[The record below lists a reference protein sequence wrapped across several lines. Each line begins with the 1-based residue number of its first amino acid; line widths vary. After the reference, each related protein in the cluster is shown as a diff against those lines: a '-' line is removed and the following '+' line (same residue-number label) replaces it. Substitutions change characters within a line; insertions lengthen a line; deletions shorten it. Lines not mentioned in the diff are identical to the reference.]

1 MASVLKCSVSDR
13 SKGPVDASLSYLK
26 RPNVVPT
33 PERLSSSCYGKV
45 QGRGDLNSQ
54 LDRCPS
60 RLRPPAGSLKRSISS
75 NISQSIVLSAGSSLR
90 KNQMSL
96 RLPIKRSNA
105 LESTQKSIRQDK
117 KAPRATG
124 PSLLAPTES
133 SALKSRSLTA
143 SKVVNPG
150 HKTFKAPGIPT
161 AKSNG
166 TTNSI
171 RTRSTASTSSLPST
185 KSIKEH
191 AVEIRAG
198 DSSHR
203 ALESSQQSRKLSKP
217 TGALS
222 TRRSGV
228 LTCLSPKMKLA
239 VKSTSQEILELR
251 QKYDASLEGWN
262 RVFGALCV
270 FARWSIDAS
279 DKLRIKAL
287 NRENLLTSQLDSKS
301 KECAEAKSRIEEV
314 LRCQAE
320 ERTAM
325 QAELENLRSVL
336 QAEKAKDIEKVRL
349 QKDADISEL
358 QKAYDAQLSEERRT
372 WAARVAESQ
381 QRFAKELDQQQ
392 IDYANQL
399 EEVKSQSA
407 AFVSELEARLKS
419 LELDLATRMDALQSR
434 CDELRRLSLEK
445 KENLSSETLPKIPPQ
460 TPLEMADVS
469 VQIPS
474 PEDFFDVS
482 KSFTFDNIP
491 ISMTRSCFT
500 PQFSSTFSKT
510 NRPVPPSPA
519 ACRISSAAVSQWH
532 QPWSISSTQPQ
543 QTDQSLESTKDSLIQ
558 EEIESFKTALELKSA
573 EAADLRHKTMELEE
587 ELKTIK
593 DLKVEVAQLRHRNED
608 LEALLELRG
617 ESEKQLNDR
626 FQTLFHNLEK
636 EIKEKKKLKIDCEAL
651 RFKLLDAHHKIEL
664 LNAANASDDEG
675 RDDGY
680 SLNDTTY
687 MSRSVYTEHRVK
699 SPVRQPASTRRSP
712 RPISETLDAS
722 AGSFISF
729 GPRLSNTPARRCRG
743 LQHDRSKRRTLA
755 ASSELEQ
762 HDLRP

>member
-75 NISQSIVLSAGSSLR
+75 NISQSSELTLNPQSPLKRPVVLSAGSSLR

-143 SKVVNPG
+143 SKVIAGPSVG
-150 HKTFKAPGIPT
+150 SISTFNQLAFLFT
-161 AKSNG
+161 FSD
-166 TTNSI
+166 
-171 RTRSTASTSSLPST
+171 L
-185 KSIKEH
+185 EH

-419 LELDLATRMDALQSR
+419 LELDLA
-434 CDELRRLSLEK
+434 
-445 KENLSSETLPKIPPQ
+445 
-460 TPLEMADVS
+460 
-469 VQIPS
+469 
-474 PEDFFDVS
+474 
-482 KSFTFDNIP
+482 
-491 ISMTRSCFT
+491 
-500 PQFSSTFSKT
+500 
-510 NRPVPPSPA
+510 
-519 ACRISSAAVSQWH
+519 
-532 QPWSISSTQPQ
+532 
-543 QTDQSLESTKDSLIQ
+543 STKDSLIQ